1 MCLLPECV
9 PFSQSSEGASY
20 PGTGVMDVSHHVG
33 AWNQTQVLYKSN
45 KHSFFFLKIYLFIYL
60 M

>member
-33 AWNQTQVLYKSN
+33 AWNQTQVCPVQEQMLSTKEPSCQ
-45 KHSFFFLKIYLFIYL
+45 LIEV
-60 M
+60 